1 MFPLFQPP
9 SYIHSIVV
17 QVQCTNEL
25 IGTVILHEVRIV
37 VRDRNDNVPRFQQP
51 RYYIAVNEVKSQ
63 SHTKT
68 CAISVCE
75 VKLSQKK
82 EIKPFIK
89 LTCTAAAVVKVLIKV
104 IDLSLRSECVC
115 RGAAAHSYMNTTYQV
130 YCTLSLSTAALSV
143 MPFYIFYRENAAVH
157 IVWLFVCVFAVV
169 PKLKGKVVN
178 SNEKKSQFL
187 GSYMSDLYLL
197 FWGFQNNLY
206 DANPTVSLFSRVCR
220 SKNITRGGSNLS
232 WTRIHVAGCQHRPS
246 SPGRISHY
254 TVFHSL
260 SNSICLLSFS
270 LSFSWPLLCFCRT
283 PLPPSL
289 ALTHIHT
296 HIPPHHSHLFI
307 MSPFLNLSHLFVA
320 TLYKFLVVVIL
331 VPTPSPPTHFHF
343 LITPT
348 IIVSSIHYQGSQYN

>member
-1 MFPLFQPP
+1 
-9 SYIHSIVV
+9 
-17 QVQCTNEL
+17 
-25 IGTVILHEVRIV
+25 
-37 VRDRNDNVPRFQQP
+37 
-51 RYYIAVNEVKSQ
+51 
-63 SHTKT
+63 
-68 CAISVCE
+68 
-75 VKLSQKK
+75 
-82 EIKPFIK
+82 
-89 LTCTAAAVVKVLIKV
+89 
-104 IDLSLRSECVC
+104 
-115 RGAAAHSYMNTTYQV
+115 MNTTYQV

-157 IVWLFVCVFAVV
+157 IVWLFVCVFAVI

-232 WTRIHVAGCQHRPS
+232 WTRIHVAGCQHSPS

-260 SNSICLLSFS
+260 SNSICLLSLS

-296 HIPPHHSHLFI
+296 HMPPHHSHLFI

-320 TLYKFLVVVIL
+320 TLYKFLVVADSCPHPITSHAFPLPHYSYYNSFLHSLPRFTIQLRRCTVKENMIPVEGQDKFIL
-331 VPTPSPPTHFHF
+331 FC
-343 LITPT
+343 
-348 IIVSSIHYQGSQYN
+348 GSKLKNENINSDVGSNLKVVAHLLGSEWKWAH

>member
-1 MFPLFQPP
+1 
-9 SYIHSIVV
+9 
-17 QVQCTNEL
+17 
-25 IGTVILHEVRIV
+25 
-37 VRDRNDNVPRFQQP
+37 
-51 RYYIAVNEVKSQ
+51 
-63 SHTKT
+63 
-68 CAISVCE
+68 
-75 VKLSQKK
+75 
-82 EIKPFIK
+82 
-89 LTCTAAAVVKVLIKV
+89 
-104 IDLSLRSECVC
+104 
-115 RGAAAHSYMNTTYQV
+115 MNTTYQV

-143 MPFYIFYRENAAVH
+143 MPFYIFYSENAAVH

-260 SNSICLLSFS
+260 SNSICLLSLS

-296 HIPPHHSHLFI
+296 HMPPHHSHLFI

-320 TLYKFLVVVIL
+320 TLYKFLVVADSCSHPITSYAFPLPHYSYYNSFLHSLPGFTIQLRRCTVKKNMIPVEGQGKFIL
-331 VPTPSPPTHFHF
+331 FC
-343 LITPT
+343 
-348 IIVSSIHYQGSQYN
+348 GSKLKNENINSDVGSNLKVVAHLLGSEWKWAH

>member
-1 MFPLFQPP
+1 
-9 SYIHSIVV
+9 
-17 QVQCTNEL
+17 
-25 IGTVILHEVRIV
+25 
-37 VRDRNDNVPRFQQP
+37 
-51 RYYIAVNEVKSQ
+51 
-63 SHTKT
+63 
-68 CAISVCE
+68 
-75 VKLSQKK
+75 
-82 EIKPFIK
+82 
-89 LTCTAAAVVKVLIKV
+89 
-104 IDLSLRSECVC
+104 
-115 RGAAAHSYMNTTYQV
+115 MNTTYQV

-157 IVWLFVCVFAVV
+157 IVWLFVCVFAVI

-206 DANPTVSLFSRVCR
+206 DANPTVSMFSRVCR

-232 WTRIHVAGCQHRPS
+232 WTRIHVAGCQHSPS

-260 SNSICLLSFS
+260 SNSICLLSLS

-296 HIPPHHSHLFI
+296 HMPPHHSHLFI

-320 TLYKFLVVVIL
+320 TLYKSLVVPDSCPHHITSHAFPL
-331 VPTPSPPTHFHF
+331 PHYSYYNSF
-343 LITPT
+343 LHSLPRFT
-348 IIVSSIHYQGSQYN
+348 IQLRRCTVKKKRSLWKAKINLFYFAVVS